1 MVWVALTSSSLHT
14 KLEISST
21 LCSEDLD
28 DSDSLAISIRECSA
42 VLVTLAGRGSS
53 FDRCLRSVDPDYHLF
68 SLFEGRIRHKD
79 QLSLTAKTVEP

>member
-1 MVWVALTSSSLHT
+1 MVWVALTSSSLRIE
-14 KLEISST
+14 LRISST
-21 LCSEDLD
+21 LFSEDLD

-68 SLFEGRIRHKD
+68 SLLEGRIRRKD
-79 QLSLTAKTVEP
+79 QFSLTAKTAEP